1 VRSLPQDPPDEPN
14 IPHRGHAT
22 RHTVPVQPLIGI
34 TCYVERTR
42 WGVWDTTTALLP
54 HGYVTQVED
63 AGALAVILPPRTSA
77 SRDVLDRLDGLVIAG
92 GADVD
97 PGRYGE
103 PVHPE
108 TLGLR
113 PDRDAGEFA
122 LLGEALRRD
131 LPVLGICRGM
141 QVMAVHAGGRL
152 IQHLPDEVGHTGH
165 RPAPGEYG
173 SHGARFA
180 PGSLVATLL
189 GEKATVNS
197 YHHQGVA
204 DPGTLTVTGWA
215 DDGSVEAVED
225 PTRRFAVGVQWH
237 PESTEDNRL
246 FAGLV
251 AAARG
256 GRPLR

>member
-1 VRSLPQDPPDEPN
+1 VAQVPAFDTRYPASWT
-14 IPHRGHAT
+14 AT
-22 RHTVPVQPLIGI
+22 VHTVPVRPLIGI
-34 TCYVERTR
+34 TCYVERAR
-42 WGVWDTTTALLP
+42 WGVWDTAAALLP
-54 HGYVTQVED
+54 HGYVTHVED
-63 AGALAVILPPRTSA
+63 AGGLAVILPPRTSEA
-77 SRDVLDRLDGLVIAG
+77 LDVLDRLDGLVIAG

-103 PVHPE
+103 EPHPE

-113 PDRDAGEFA
+113 PERDAGEFA

-131 LPVLGICRGM
+131 LPVLGVCRGM

-152 IQHLPDEVGHTGH
+152 IQHLPDKVGHQGH

-180 PGSLVATLL
+180 AGSLVASLL
-189 GEKATVNS
+189 GEAARVNS

-204 DPGTLTVTGWA
+204 DAGTLTVTGWA

-225 PTRRFAVGVQWH
+225 PSRRFALGVQWH
-237 PESTEDNRL
+237 PEAADDNRL
-246 FAGLV
+246 FAALAE
-251 AAARG
+251 AAGEPR
-256 GRPLR
+256 